1 MQVQE
6 LVGIVPWNFIATI
19 CNLFIQV
26 YLIKRFLFKPINE
39 MLEKRKAKADAQ
51 IQDAVKAK
59 EEAQAMKAEY
69 EKNMQE
75 AKNKANDIV
84 MTAQKTAAIQ
94 SEEMLKEASSQ
105 VTAMKEKA
113 EKDMDCDGTKAGYD
127 LALTRAI
134 ADAVSIPVIASG
146 GAGTL
151 EHFYDALTEAGA
163 DAALAASLFHYK
175 ELEISQVKDYLSDRG
190 ISVRR

>member
-26 YLIKRFLFKPINE
+26 YLIKRFLFKPVNE
-39 MLEKRKAKADAQ
+39 MLEKRRAKADAE

-59 EEAQAMKAEY
+59 EEAQAMKSEY

-75 AKNKANDIV
+75 ARDKANEIV
-84 MTAQKTAAIQ
+84 KTAQKTAAVQ
-94 SEEMLKEASSQ
+94 SEEMIREASSQ

-113 EKDMDCDGTKAGYD
+113 EKDIAQERRKAVNEIKGEIGGMAVEIAGKVVEREIKESD
-127 LALTRAI
+127 HQALIDEFIRNVG
-134 ADAVSIPVIASG
+134 DAS
-146 GAGTL
+146 
-151 EHFYDALTEAGA
+151 
-163 DAALAASLFHYK
+163 
-175 ELEISQVKDYLSDRG
+175 
-190 ISVRR
+190 

>member
-69 EKNMQE
+69 EKNFMLRSE
-75 AKNKANDIV
+75 LY
-84 MTAQKTAAIQ
+84 TA
-94 SEEMLKEASSQ
+94 
-105 VTAMKEKA
+105 
-113 EKDMDCDGTKAGYD
+113 DGCVFLY
-127 LALTRAI
+127 
-134 ADAVSIPVIASG
+134 
-146 GAGTL
+146 
-151 EHFYDALTEAGA
+151 E
-163 DAALAASLFHYK
+163 
-175 ELEISQVKDYLSDRG
+175 
-190 ISVRR
+190 

>member
-26 YLIKRFLFKPINE
+26 YLIKRFLFKPVNE
-39 MLEKRKAKADAQ
+39 MLEKRRAKADE

-59 EEAQAMKAEY
+59 EEAEVMKAEY

-75 AKNKANDIV
+75 AKEKANDIV
-84 MTAQKTAAIQ
+84 LTAQKTAAVQ

-113 EKDMDCDGTKAGYD
+113 EKDIAQERRKAVNEIKGEIGGMAVEIAGKVIEREINEEDHTKLINDFIENVGE
-127 LALTRAI
+127 
-134 ADAVSIPVIASG
+134 AS
-146 GAGTL
+146 
-151 EHFYDALTEAGA
+151 
-163 DAALAASLFHYK
+163 
-175 ELEISQVKDYLSDRG
+175 
-190 ISVRR
+190 